1 MKSLN
6 ATTQLI
12 RDEHKKLRGL
22 FRQLEVL
29 RSRSPDMV
37 KSVLEETCAE
47 TQVYLELEEK
57 LLFPEVHRTLKEKT
71 HLETPET
78 EFIHEALS
86 EHREIVEEIR
96 SLRALLSGAQPRP
109 TLISEWDIRIRDFVS
124 VTEAY
129 LVGEEKQ
136 LLPFVERCL
145 PRVDASLSMRWFD
158 LTDEV
163 RARIHATVPSDPN
176 HAQNPN
182 GGEQKRIRA

>member
-6 ATTQLI
+6 ATTQLV

-29 RSRSPDMV
+29 RSRSPQMV
-37 KSVLEETCAE
+37 TSVIDETCSE
-47 TQVYLELEEK
+47 IQVYLELEEK
-57 LLFPEVHRTLKEKT
+57 LLFPEVHRVLKEKT

-86 EHREIVEEIR
+86 EHREIVEEILV
-96 SLRALLSGAQPRP
+96 LRRLLSGSFPRP
-109 TLISEWDIRIRDFVS
+109 SLISEWDQCIRDLV
-124 VTEAY
+124 VVAEAY
-129 LVGEEKQ
+129 LVGEEKT
-136 LLPFVERCL
+136 LLPFVEKCL
-145 PRVDASLSMRWFD
+145 PRVDASLSMKWFD
-158 LTDEV
+158 LMDEV
-163 RARIHATVPSDPN
+163 RVRIHATTPADPT